1 MNGQNRRKGYGAL
14 SMTAAIFGL
23 SFLFTKNALDHLE
36 IFPLLGFRFLT
47 AALFLT
53 GLRWLRILR
62 IRVPREH
69 LGKIL
74 LVALFQPILYFTFE
88 TIGVSLTTSS
98 QSSVMI
104 SLIPVAV
111 LIFSHFMLGERLLP
125 AQMAAAGISMAGVLI
140 IVAVGARDGGQGHLM
155 GVLALLLAVAAGGL
169 FNPMSRR
176 ISPVA
181 SPLTITYVM
190 MWAGALVFTAAG
202 LIQAGLAGNLGSYLE
217 PLGITRV
224 RLELGY
230 LGILSSGVAFF
241 LFNYGLARVEASRSA
256 IFLNLVPVVSIWAGV
271 VFRNESFSG
280 LQVLGALLILTGIFA
295 LDNPRWLALW
305 HRDRREAVVPSLKDS
320 VVPGA
325 NDTENNPQEDWT
337 WTNRY

>member
-53 GLRWLRILR
+53 GLRLLRLLR

-125 AQMAAAGISMAGVLI
+125 AQMAAAGISMSGVLI
-140 IVAVGARDGGQGHLM
+140 IE
-155 GVLALLLAVAAGGL
+155 AAGGL

-202 LIQAGLAGNLGSYLE
+202 LIQAGLAGTLGSYLE